1 MPAYITGKL
10 IVDDWDWYREYRSV
24 TEPLVE
30 KHGGRYLIKGGRSE
44 KLEGN
49 EPLGHALVLI
59 EFPDRDA
66 AERWYRDPGYARMIQ
81 LRKDSGV
88 TTELVLVDGITQSP
102 S

>member
-10 IVDDWDWYREYRSV
+10 IVRDWDWYREYRSV

-30 KHGGRYLIKGGRSE
+30 KHGGRYLIKGGRNE
-44 KLEGN
+44 TLEGD
-49 EPLGHALVLI
+49 EPPGDALVLI
-59 EFPDRDA
+59 EFPDREA

-88 TTELVLVDGITQSP
+88 VTQLALVDGIP
-102 S
+102 RAD